1 MNYIHQD
8 YLPRVTSTLGSWLSK
23 AAGVFRCKPR
33 KTTESNTLLAEV
45 RTTAFRGLAGQL
57 TDQVDQRAVPTA
69 VAALHRHSVLNRYVH
84 TQYKLASYRR
94 MHTQSS
100 STVHVGPY
108 S

>member
-8 YLPRVTSTLGSWLSK
+8 YLPRITSTLGSWFSK
-23 AAGVFRCKPR
+23 AAYAFRR
-33 KTTESNTLLAEV
+33 KTRKANESNTSLAGV

-69 VAALHRHSVLNRYVH
+69 IAVLHRNTVLNRYVH

-94 MHTQSS
+94 MHIRSS
-100 STVHVGPY
+100 STVHGVPY